1 MQAATENSVSSQCLG
16 GDVALELEP
25 RQPLNKLPSVLDLTG
40 AQSLRDT
47 LVGLLGDGSLLLD
60 ASAVERMSTPCAQV
74 LLAAARAADLAG
86 SPFQVFEASD
96 VFQAAL
102 ADLGLQDEFKKW
114 MV

>member
-1 MQAATENSVSSQCLG
+1 MEAATKIGPDE
-16 GDVALELEP
+16 DVASGQES
-25 RQPLNKLPSVLDLTG
+25 RQPPNKLPAMLGLAE

-47 LVGLLGDGSLLLD
+47 LAALLSGGPLLLD

-74 LLAAARAADLAG
+74 LLAAGRAAGLAG
-86 SPFQVFEASD
+86 SSFQVVNASE

-102 ADLGLQDEFKKW
+102 DELGLKAEFKKW